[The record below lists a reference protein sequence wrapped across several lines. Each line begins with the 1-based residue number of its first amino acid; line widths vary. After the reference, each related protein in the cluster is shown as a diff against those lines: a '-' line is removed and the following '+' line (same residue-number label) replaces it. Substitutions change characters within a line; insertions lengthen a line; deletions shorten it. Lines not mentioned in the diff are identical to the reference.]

1 MSYKIPVAILLFIS
15 NASDPDG
22 APVCLPVYTEEEER
36 ETLVK
41 FKTDGVQLVGI
52 FTPDV
57 GMAKELDLD
66 KLREAWAREEG
77 IPLEAAW
84 NGTTSVQEQCGQIE
98 W

>member
-1 MSYKIPVAILLFIS
+1 MSHKLPVAILLFIS

-22 APVCLPVYTEEEER
+22 TPVCLPVYSEAEER
-36 ETLVK
+36 EMIVK
-41 FKTDGVQLVGI
+41 FKQDGVQLVGI

-57 GMAKELDLD
+57 GMIKELDLD
-66 KLREAWAREEG
+66 KLREAWAHEEG

-84 NGTTSVQEQCGQIE
+84 NGTTSVQEQCGQQE